1 MAMDRRLIALLPGTE
16 ATPGT
21 RFNYSD
27 ANAVLAAATVARVSA
42 RDLLAFAR
50 HALFKPLGFVK
61 SSGTGITPVCI
72 TLAVD
77 SAFALWTRR
86 GVVLGRPSRGR
97 GSKLL
102 CAKAALTGA
111 PTRPFTGTRI
121 QTQYWGPSRHLLG
134 SPLHG
139 GAVLE
144 ANLLHGAHGCAAGL
158 APVGPAHLCL
168 RAKQNSEALG
178 DEDKLGQRLTPS
190 FFIALW
196 RCALTVRSVLPSS
209 YAICLLSLP
218 RATRSKT

>member
-1 MAMDRRLIALLPGTE
+1 MDRRLIALLPGTE

-50 HALFKPLGFVK
+50 HALFKPLGFREVEWYRDHAGLYHAGGGLRVRTMDAAWRSPGSPFTGARIETSLRK
-61 SSGTGITPVCI
+61 AALTGAPTRPFTGTRIETSLR
-72 TLAVD
+72 T
-77 SAFALWTRR
+77 
-86 GVVLGRPSRGR
+86 
-97 GSKLL
+97 
-102 CAKAALTGA
+102 AALTGA

-168 RAKQNSEALG
+168 RAKQESRGA
-178 DEDKLGQRLTPS
+178 R
-190 FFIALW
+190 
-196 RCALTVRSVLPSS
+196 R
-209 YAICLLSLP
+209 
-218 RATRSKT
+218 

>member
-1 MAMDRRLIALLPGTE
+1 MDRRLIALLPGTE

-50 HALFKPLGFVK
+50 HALFKPLGFREVGWYRDHAGLYHAGGGLRVRTMDAAWR
-61 SSGTGITPVCI
+61 SPGSPFTGARIETS
-72 TLAVD
+72 L
-77 SAFALWTRR
+77 R
-86 GVVLGRPSRGR
+86 
-97 GSKLL
+97 
-102 CAKAALTGA
+102 KAALTGA

-168 RAKQNSEALG
+168 RAKQESRGA
-178 DEDKLGQRLTPS
+178 R
-190 FFIALW
+190 
-196 RCALTVRSVLPSS
+196 R
-209 YAICLLSLP
+209 
-218 RATRSKT
+218 